1 MSAYE
6 NLLGS
11 RLDPRRELLENR
23 LVHENSRSSRARL
36 SSVLKDA
43 QRSPGDRLLEVG
55 GGEDDVGTLAA
66 ELQRNAFEVRLGR
79 RDRDEATR
87 LRRAGEGNLVD
98 VHVFRQRDAR
108 LAAQARQNVKDS
120 SREPRLIE
128 QLRELHR
135 RE

>member
-6 NLLGS
+6 DLLGS
-11 RLDPRRELLENR
+11 CLDPRRELLENR

-66 ELQRNAFEVRLGR
+66 ELQRNALEVRLGR
-79 RDRDEATR
+79 RDRDQATR
-87 LRRAGEGNLVD
+87 MR
-98 VHVFRQRDAR
+98 
-108 LAAQARQNVKDS
+108 
-120 SREPRLIE
+120 
-128 QLRELHR
+128 
-135 RE
+135 